1 LIVVSICVASVLKA
15 WCRGLVMARGGG
27 SAAQQ
32 STLAAG
38 SERAIDCLESIFP
51 EDAIVPHAFDLD
63 EPAIGCKPRAV
74 AAD

>member
-1 LIVVSICVASVLKA
+1 
-15 WCRGLVMARGGG
+15 MARGGG